1 MTFRIVRASVADVL
15 AVFRALEPERVAE
28 ATASSWHDD
37 PQFLAHE
44 LLMARSGAPPGHIEL
59 WALCDDDWP
68 VAICGF
74 LQSGPGAASMVWVAT
89 ARFRDVRIAAHRWWR
104 QFFVPTVLCKF
115 RRVEFVSLASDQAS
129 RRWLAFVGFTEEGI
143 AYRAGKRGE
152 DFVHCAWL
160 NPDPAHV

>member
-1 MTFRIVRASVADVL
+1 MTFRIQAATIADVL
-15 AVFRALEPERVAE
+15 AVFNALAPERALE

-44 LLMARSGAPPGHIEL
+44 LLIFRKGAAPGHCEL
-59 WALCDDDWP
+59 WALCAGELP

-74 LQSGPGAASMVWVAT
+74 VQSGPGAAAMVWVAT
-89 ARFRDVRIAAHRWWR
+89 ARFHDVRMAAHRWWR
-104 QFFVPTVLCKF
+104 QFFVPLVLCKF
-115 RRVEFVSLASDQAS
+115 RRVEFVAAADHAS

-152 DFVHCAWL
+152 DFVHFAWL